1 MGPNCSPPGR
11 RRLWPG
17 DHHPRTNPGRYEIG
31 HPPFRRNPGRDEVG
45 PYWLLTL
52 VATVLVTITL
62 LPNVVLA
69 AEEWTVDTGIITY
82 AVDASEDGSLVVAG
96 RRDNL
101 VVAFD
106 GSGTELWQFATQGT
120 VYGVAASADGQR
132 IAVASEDRHVYLLD
146 GNGTELWNHRGSQ
159 TFRSVSISAD
169 GQVVAAGSEDRM
181 VTLFSPD
188 GAVAWQHTMTDQVNQ
203 VAVYGGASG
212 FRVLAGTRDSR
223 VSLLAGDGQPIWEA
237 TLDYTIRGLDVTAN
251 GAKIVTGDQRGT
263 VSLVDGA
270 SGQVIWQANV
280 GSDVPAVGIDRG
292 GELIVAGSTDG
303 QFATFNADGT
313 ALQQTSAASGIQ
325 DLALTSDGSL
335 AVFAMD
341 IGVTASPN
349 DGSGNFSLP
358 QGEPGWKPFVWPVVI
373 AVAVLLLGLLAL
385 GLRKKPDGTRAWRH
399 AGTDTR
405 SLGRDIWKARISYI
419 FLIPTLTLL
428 LIFNYYPAISGIYH
442 AFTEWTPGFKTT
454 WVGLDQFRAL
464 QNNKYFWVGI
474 GNLVILIVT
483 GFLKLAIPLAVAEMI
498 FHLRSSRVAYGFRT
512 LFVLQVIVPGVVGV
526 LLWVNVY
533 DPNIGLAN
541 QVLRAIGLESLTRSW
556 LGDADVAMGSI
567 VFMGFPWVSAFALLI
582 FYGGLISIPG
592 ELFDSAALD
601 GASTFRRIL
610 NIDLPLLLGQI
621 RLLLILTFIATVQE
635 FAAIFLTTGGG
646 PGSATYVPS
655 LELYYQAVRFNNFG
669 AASAIGAVLFLV
681 ILAGTIINL
690 RYVRS
695 SVEYST

>member
-1 MGPNCSPPGR
+1 MGPRFIAP
-11 RRLWPG
+11 
-17 DHHPRTNPGRYEIG
+17 DHTQTRSG
-31 HPPFRRNPGRDEVG
+31 
-45 PYWLLTL
+45 
-52 VATVLVTITL
+52 VTFPTAGIAVIAAFL
-62 LPNVVLA
+62 AMLMAALSLAPAMLA
-69 AEEWTVDTGIITY
+69 AEEWTVDSGVITY
-82 AVDASEDGSLVVAG
+82 AVDASDDGSLVAAG

-101 VVAFD
+101 VIAFD
-106 GSGTELWQFATQGT
+106 GSGAERWQFATQGT
-120 VYGVAASADGQR
+120 VYGVAVSADGQR

-146 GNGTELWNHRGSQ
+146 GEGIELWNHRGPQ
-159 TFRSVSISAD
+159 TFRSVSISGD
-169 GQVVAAGSEDRM
+169 GQVIAAGSEDRS

-188 GAVAWQHTMTDQVNQ
+188 GAVAWQQTMTDQVNQ

-212 FRVLAGTRDSR
+212 FRVLTGTRDSR
-223 VSLLAGDGQPIWEA
+223 VTLLAGDGQRVWEA

-251 GAKIVTGDQRGT
+251 GAKIVAGDQRGT

-270 SGQVIWQANV
+270 SGEVLWKTSV
-280 GSDVPAVGIDRG
+280 GNDVPAVGIDKA
-292 GELIVAGSTDG
+292 GELILAGSTDG
-303 QFATFNADGT
+303 QFASFTADGS
-313 ALQQTSAASGIQ
+313 AVQQESATNGIQ
-325 DLALTSDGSL
+325 DLALLPDGSL
-335 AVFAMD
+335 AALAMD
-341 IGVTASPN
+341 DGVTVMPN
-349 DGSGNFSLP
+349 GGNGTFSLP
-358 QGEPGWKPFVWPVVI
+358 TGPSTFSQIVWPLTIAVGVI
-373 AVAVLLLGLLAL
+373 ALVLLAL
-385 GLRKKPDGTRAWRH
+385 GMRKTPDGTRAWRH
-399 AGTDTR
+399 AGSGSR

-428 LIFNYYPAISGIYH
+428 LIFNYYPAVSGIYH
-442 AFTEWTPGFKTT
+442 AFTEWTPGFETK

-464 QNNKYFWVGI
+464 QDNKYFWVGI

-541 QVLRAIGLESLTRSW
+541 QLLRAVGLDGLTRSW